1 MTDEQQRQIARIN
14 ELSAIARTSWLA
26 LIAFLAYI
34 GITLL
39 AVADADFFIP
49 SRQTQLPLVGIA
61 IPTFSF
67 FVFAPLLATAL
78 YVYLH
83 IHLLKL
89 WDAIAETPPI
99 IDGRPLGEHLHPWL
113 VNDTML
119 RIRSRNAVTPRP
131 LALLTSLVS
140 RALVWAFGPIV
151 IAAFWWRSMP
161 AHDEWLTL
169 LIALCLLVSLYAGF
183 TNWWRGTARLR
194 GGWSDPWQARWK
206 KPLGVLVAV
215 MVVVTSWLR
224 TEGGL
229 DHYANR
235 LIDFAEATL
244 GTEFFAEGNYPN
256 GDPKPPQVV
265 QEEWVASRWFIPH
278 LDWFTVDADHWLAG
292 RWLYA
297 SETWSPLARTNLAQ
311 ADLVPL
317 PADWRTPETA
327 RHAFRQSW
335 CAREGIAMEVCDHP
349 VTADRPLPA
358 HVAPLRRG
366 WCDRKSAGDDAAAN
380 HAGEACAAFFADLD
394 TRFDTAWREERQTVV
409 ANRDR
414 PDLAGRDLRR
424 ALATGASL
432 VGADLQGARLEGADL
447 RQARMEDAV
456 LTGARLE
463 RANLRQARLEGAV
476 LQGARLEGAD
486 LRQARL
492 EDAVLTGARLEGAD
506 LSEAGLGGADLRQ
519 ARLEGAVL
527 RWARL
532 EGADLSEAG
541 LEGADLRQARL
552 ERANL
557 FMAGLQGANL
567 QGARLEGTNLFMA
580 GLQGANLSAAGLEGA
595 DLSEAGLERAQL
607 TSARLEGANLRNAR
621 LEAADLRAADLRS
634 AYWDGADVRSPTH
647 LADFRGAEGLSQAQL
662 DYVIGNVGTLLPD
675 HPAPDTGE
683 PYRVWTC
690 WTDPPD
696 NLDAI
701 LEYAEPFNEDSRA
714 ALRAEWLCG
723 PDNPRHPTG
732 TPLALDAPYPEG
744 HPLANRRD

>member
-1 MTDEQQRQIARIN
+1 MTDEQKRQIARIN

-39 AVADADFFIP
+39 AVEDADFFVP
-49 SRQTQLPLVGIA
+49 SRQTQLPIVGIA

-99 IDGRPLGEHLHPWL
+99 IDGRPLGEHLYPWL

-140 RALVWAFGPIV
+140 RALVWAFGPFV

-169 LIALCLLVSLYAGF
+169 LIAACLLVSLYAGF

-194 GGWSDPWQARWK
+194 GGWEESWQARWK

-224 TEGGL
+224 TEGGF

-244 GTEFFAEGNYPN
+244 ATEFFAEGAYPN
-256 GDPKPPQVV
+256 GDPKPPQVA
-265 QEEWVASRWFIPH
+265 QEEWVASRWYIPN
-278 LDWFTVDADHWLAG
+278 LDWFTLNQEHWHDGIAVLG
-292 RWLYA
+292 N
-297 SETWSPLARTNLAQ
+297 WSPLARTDLAQ

-327 RHAFRQSW
+327 RHAFRQTW
-335 CAREGIAMEVCDHP
+335 CAREGIAMEICHHP
-349 VTADRPLPA
+349 ATADRPLPA

-366 WCDRKSAGDDAAAN
+366 WCDRESTGDGAAAN
-380 HAGEACAAFFADLD
+380 YAGEACATFFADLD
-394 TRFDTAWREERQTVV
+394 TRFDTAWREERQTAV

-424 ALATGASL
+424 ALASEASL
-432 VGADLQGARLEGADL
+432 V
-447 RQARMEDAV
+447 
-456 LTGARLE
+456 
-463 RANLRQARLEGAV
+463 
-476 LQGARLEGAD
+476 
-486 LRQARL
+486 
-492 EDAVLTGARLEGAD
+492 
-506 LSEAGLGGADLRQ
+506 
-519 ARLEGAVL
+519 
-527 RWARL
+527 
-532 EGADLSEAG
+532 
-541 LEGADLRQARL
+541 
-552 ERANL
+552 
-557 FMAGLQGANL
+557 GANL
-567 QGARLEGTNLFMA
+567 QGARLEG
-580 GLQGANLSAAGLEGA
+580 ANLLRTRLEGA
-595 DLSEAGLERAQL
+595 DLRAARLEGADLWAARLEGANL
-607 TSARLEGANLRNAR
+607 WRARLEGANLRGAR
-621 LEAADLRAADLRS
+621 LEGANLWGARLEGAYLGWARLEGADLGGARLEGADLREARLEWAYLRVARLEGADLGGARLEGADFVGARLEGADLGGARLEGAHLGWADLRS
-634 AYWDGADVRSPTH
+634 ARWAGAHVRSAAH
-647 LADFRGAEGLSQAQL
+647 FADFRGAQDITQAQL
-662 DYVIGNVGTLLPD
+662 DHVIGNPGTLLPD
-675 HPAPDTGE
+675 HPAPDTGA

-690 WTDPPD
+690 WTDPPE
-696 NLDAI
+696 NLDAL
-701 LEYAEPFNEDSRA
+701 LERAELFDEEARA
-714 ALRAEWLCG
+714 ALRAQWLCG
-723 PDNPRHPTG
+723 PDNPRRPTG

-744 HPLANRRD
+744 HPLANRPD